1 MLSFARIWIW
11 EYMEITKNTDHISL
25 LSHIYYNKFFLG
37 GGFVFLLQNIS
48 QSLHRIMQASQ
59 HYCPNNTLANA
70 C

>member
-1 MLSFARIWIW
+1 MLLFARIWIW
-11 EYMEITKNTDHISL
+11 EYMEITKNTDYTSL

-37 GGFVFLLQNIS
+37 VFVFLLQNIS
-48 QSLHRIMQASQ
+48 QSLHRFMQAS